1 MKFLAEI
8 IREQNR
14 LLNEARQTIIA
25 LSIERDE
32 IRAIALAHITGGQ
45 IEGEDRV
52 KSLMVLKGVKQVDI
66 CRKLHVTPQTVS
78 LIVSGKKKSARI
90 RAAIAKA
97 LGVKV
102 EDLWPNGNNN
112 HKRAA

>member
-1 MKFLAEI
+1 MLIFFFFLFIRLI
-8 IREQNR
+8 I
-14 LLNEARQTIIA
+14 
-25 LSIERDE
+25 LSSQSDKSDN
-32 IRAIALAHITGGQ
+32 GGTKK
-45 IEGEDRV
+45 RVNNKV

-102 EDLWPNGNNN
+102 EDLWPNGNN